1 MPQNKSQ
8 KATQKIKT
16 EHPVLTITDKKIL
29 TPASKNELPILEI
42 ELPDSQPRRY
52 FDPEKLQ
59 SLANSIKEHG
69 ILEPLL
75 VRPKNDKYELVA
87 GERRLKAAQIA
98 GFDQVP
104 VIIKGFSDKETIQIR
119 LIENLQRED
128 LNPLEETEGI
138 LELLALRL
146 EMDSEKV
153 IKLLQN
159 KEKEQR
165 DNPSHNDT
173 GSEEGEENKEG
184 ETEED
189 EAQKQI
195 ETVEEVFAVTSRMN
209 WKSFVKNRL
218 PLLKLPEDLL
228 EALRAGKIEY
238 TKAKEINKLKNDEAR
253 KKLLDEAIKDNL
265 SLEQIRQ
272 KIKELQRKD
281 PETNNSKP
289 LPLKQQVD
297 NAFRQLK
304 NSKVWDDKKK
314 ATKLK
319 KLLKDMQELMKE
331 NPLP

>member
-1 MPQNKSQ
+1 MKVPDDVKGG
-8 KATQKIKT
+8 T
-16 EHPVLTITDKKIL
+16 EIPI
-29 TPASKNELPILEI
+29 PNSKNELPISEI
-42 ELPDSQPRRY
+42 ELPNSQPRRY
-52 FDPEKLQ
+52 FDPEKLE
-59 SLANSIKEHG
+59 SLAKSIKEHG

-75 VRPKNDKYELVA
+75 VRPKEDGKYELVA
-87 GERRLKAAQIA
+87 GERRLKAAQLA
-98 GFDQVP
+98 GFSQVP

-146 EMDSEKV
+146 GGTVEEAA
-153 IKLLQN
+153 KLLQN

-165 DNPSHNDT
+165 DNPSHNDV
-173 GSEEGEENKEG
+173 GSEKKEKKNEGDKVD
-184 ETEED
+184 TEEE

-195 ETVEEVFAVTSRMN
+195 ETIEEVFATTSRMS

-228 EALRAGKIEY
+228 EVLREGKIEY
-238 TKAKEINKLKNDEAR
+238 TKAKEINKLKDDETR
-253 KKLLDEAIKDNL
+253 KKLLEEAIKDNL

-281 PETNNSKP
+281 PETDNSEP

-297 NAFRQLK
+297 EAFRQLK
-304 NSKVWDDKKK
+304 KSKVWDDKKK

-319 KLLKDMQELMKE
+319 NLLKQMQELMK
-331 NPLP
+331 

>member
-1 MPQNKSQ
+1 MKVPDDVKVV
-8 KATQKIKT
+8 T
-16 EHPVLTITDKKIL
+16 EIPI
-29 TPASKNELPILEI
+29 PNSKNELPISEI
-42 ELPDSQPRRY
+42 ELPNSQPRRY
-52 FDPEKLQ
+52 FDPEKLE
-59 SLANSIKEHG
+59 SLAKSIKEHG

-75 VRPKNDKYELVA
+75 VRPKEDGKYELVA
-87 GERRLKAAQIA
+87 GERRLKAAQLA
-98 GFDQVP
+98 GFSQVP

-146 EMDSEKV
+146 GGTVEEAA
-153 IKLLQN
+153 KLLQN

-165 DNPSHNDT
+165 DNPSHNDV
-173 GSEEGEENKEG
+173 GSEKKEKKNEGDKVD
-184 ETEED
+184 TEEE

-195 ETVEEVFAVTSRMN
+195 ETIEEVFATTSRMS

-228 EALRAGKIEY
+228 EVLREGKIEY
-238 TKAKEINKLKNDEAR
+238 TKAKEINKLKDDETR
-253 KKLLDEAIKDNL
+253 KKLLEEAIKDNL

-281 PETNNSKP
+281 PETDNSEP

-297 NAFRQLK
+297 EAFRQLK
-304 NSKVWDDKKK
+304 KSKGWDDKKK

-319 KLLKDMQELMKE
+319 NLLKQMQELMK
-331 NPLP
+331 

>member
-1 MPQNKSQ
+1 MTISKS
-8 KATQKIKT
+8 
-16 EHPVLTITDKKIL
+16 KKPIL
-29 TPASKNELPILEI
+29 TKNVTDEEKGGTEIPIPNSKNELPISEI
-42 ELPDSQPRRY
+42 ELPNSQPRRY
-52 FDPEKLQ
+52 FDPEKLE
-59 SLANSIKEHG
+59 SLAKSIKEHG

-75 VRPKNDKYELVA
+75 VRPKEDGKYELVA
-87 GERRLKAAQIA
+87 GERRLKAAQLA
-98 GFDQVP
+98 GFSQVP

-146 EMDSEKV
+146 GGTVEEAA
-153 IKLLQN
+153 KLLQN

-165 DNPSHNDT
+165 DNPSHNDV
-173 GSEEGEENKEG
+173 GSEKKEKKNEGDKVD
-184 ETEED
+184 TEEE

-195 ETVEEVFAVTSRMN
+195 ETIEEVFATTSRMS

-228 EALRAGKIEY
+228 EVLREGKIEY
-238 TKAKEINKLKNDEAR
+238 TKAKEINKLKDDETR
-253 KKLLDEAIKDNL
+253 KKLLEEAIKDNL

-281 PETNNSKP
+281 PETDNSEP

-297 NAFRQLK
+297 EAFRQLK
-304 NSKVWDDKKK
+304 KSKGWDDKKK

-319 KLLKDMQELMKE
+319 NLLKQMQELMK
-331 NPLP
+331 